1 MRNAWLLVTGLVWAA
16 MMGILVHREI
26 LPYYEFQQAPSYRAR
41 LRDRTVPEV
50 ERRAVYFASGRE
62 PIGRSETLVEPLPE
76 GGAWLRSRFTLR
88 MSAFTPI
95 PLAEDQLTMSS
106 DVRVDADYQL
116 AEFRLQA
123 RIQGLPV
130 RVEAKR
136 EGEKLRTTY
145 NLSLLGKGERV
156 LDLPP
161 DATISDNFLPFVGG
175 GRLEQGK
182 KWRLRILDLSSL
194 ASGRQEMGFTEM
206 YATVVGREVVN
217 VGGRDV
223 PAWKVMVQEQP
234 NDEPEK
240 WAYQLWVEEGGA
252 VVQQLMKINR
262 LPCTIALEER
272 RELTPEQAKAFPWS
286 IDVPR

>member
-1 MRNAWLLVTGLVWAA
+1 MRNVWLLATGVVWAA
-16 MMGILVHREI
+16 MMGVLVHREI

-41 LRDRTVPEV
+41 LRDRTAPEV
-50 ERRAVYFASGRE
+50 ERRAVYFATGRD

-88 MSAFTPI
+88 MSAFTPVA
-95 PLAEDQLTMSS
+95 LVEDQLTMSS

-123 RIQGLPV
+123 RIQGMPI
-130 RVEAKR
+130 RVEARR
-136 EGEKLRTTY
+136 EGTKLRASY

-156 LDLPP
+156 LELPP

-175 GRLEQGK
+175 GRLEVGK

-206 YATVVGREVVN
+206 YATVVAREVVST
-217 VGGRDV
+217 GGRDV
-223 PAWKVMVQEQP
+223 PAWKVTVQEQP

-240 WAYQLWVEEGGA
+240 WAYQLWVDEAGT

-262 LPCTIALEER
+262 LPCTIVLEEK
-272 RELTPEQAKAFPWS
+272 RELTAEQAKSFRWS
-286 IDVPR
+286 IDLPR